1 MSFPYYCQQCGGEV
15 KVTDDGLT
23 SRACGHDKAT
33 IVAERTSLLY
43 GEGGVVPQ
51 GVGERI
57 MAAVQKI
64 QAAFK

>member
-1 MSFPYYCQQCGGEV
+1 MSFPYYCQACRAEV
-15 KVTDDGLT
+15 KVTNDGVT
-23 SRACGHDKAT
+23 TRTCEHDKAT